1 MKKLA
6 KTILILTGIGAAVG
20 GALLYLRKAG
30 FCSCCDE
37 DGECGHGCQ
46 NQASDDDEDTSFNSR
61 EYVSIQPK
69 SSDHKAEN
77 TEADK
82 VNTDNTEADKVNTD
96 NAETDNAETSAGETT
111 SDSEETDPVKAAE
124 EATPGEEEKSEKSEN

>member
-77 TEADK
+77 AETDK
-82 VNTDNTEADKVNTD
+82 AETDS
-96 NAETDNAETSAGETT
+96 AETDNAETSAGETT